1 MLVTCATYQSKVA
14 SSRDLLRE
22 GRATEAIDQLKPLA
36 EEESKDQLVYLLDY
50 ATALKT
56 AGRQPEAQKVFIK
69 ADRLADQLDYHS
81 VSQIAAATLSSE
93 EMLQYKGDSFEKL
106 YLNAMSALSYL
117 SDGNLEAA
125 LVEVRRINEKIQK
138 IRTSGRPDYE
148 PNPFAHYL
156 SAVLWEAD
164 RNFDSAYIDYERAY
178 KVDPTIPGIGAD
190 LVRAAKLARRDE
202 AYQKWKKNFPEVV
215 ESPEWYRKDSGDL
228 IVITEQGWGPRK
240 QFSYA
245 DHRFPDLVPVFSET
259 QGVQVRIAGRA
270 PIDSKRVYDV
280 SRASIQSFEA
290 DKAWLITR
298 KIGAVIAKDLVADR
312 IAREN
317 KALGVAT
324 WLFMHVSDR
333 ADLRQWSTIPQSIQ
347 FTRVRL
353 PAGNYQVDLQGTSGD
368 GMPTSDRLEN
378 RAVSIKSGRTQFI
391 VWRTLR

>member
-1 MLVTCATYQSKVA
+1 MA

-22 GRATEAIDQLKPLA
+22 GRASEAIEQLRPLA
-36 EEESKDQLVYLLDY
+36 DEESKDQLVYLLDY

-56 AGRQPEAQKVFIK
+56 AGRQAEAQKIFIR

-125 LVEVRRINEKIQK
+125 LVEARRINEKVQK
-138 IRTSGRPDYE
+138 IRSSGRPDYE

-178 KVDPTIPGIGAD
+178 KVDPAIPGIGAD
-190 LVRAAKLARRDE
+190 LIRAAKLARRDDT
-202 AYQKWKKNFPEVV
+202 YLKWKKTFPDVV
-215 ESPEWYRKDSGDL
+215 ENPEWYQKNGGDL

-240 QFSYA
+240 QFSYQ
-245 DHRFPDLVPVFSET
+245 DHRFPDLVPVYSET
-259 QGVQVRIAGRA
+259 QGVQVRVAGRA
-270 PIDSKRVYDV
+270 PVDSVRVYDV
-280 SRASIQSFEA
+280 ARAAIQSFDA
-290 DKAWLITR
+290 DKAWLIAR
-298 KIGAVIAKDLVADR
+298 KVGAVIAKDLVAER
-312 IAREN
+312 IAKEN
-317 KALGVAT
+317 RALGVAA
-324 WLFMHVSDR
+324 WLVMHVSDR

-347 FTRVRL
+347 FTRLRL
-353 PAGNYQVDLQGTSGD
+353 PAGSYQVDLQGTSAD
-368 GMPTSDRLEN
+368 GLPTGDRLES
-378 RAVSIKSGRTQFI
+378 RTVSIKPGRAQFL